1 MTAHKLPVLLLALT
15 LAAAPALAEGP
26 YRNRDAK
33 NPRDLGEG
41 TYPVPYQKPTVEEI
55 TQALGRVREYLE
67 TVSPLRI
74 LDRETGKEITDF
86 TTPVASARADDGK
99 AGNGIISYEMGVV
112 YSGML
117 YAAEVTGD
125 GRFADFPRRRFEFIA
140 QHLPYF
146 RAVALK
152 FGYQRGDFFKAIE
165 PRSLDDSG
173 AMCAALIRARLAGVG
188 PDLQP
193 VIDTWADW
201 IAHKQ
206 FRLADGTLARREP
219 QPESVWAD
227 DFYMSV
233 PALAELGRLTGERK
247 WFDDAVQNALGISAR
262 LFDRATGLYAH
273 GWSSNNPDAPRFYWG
288 RGMGWTLMAMCDLLD
303 VLPADHPGRE
313 AVLAQLRAALRGVA
327 QYQSGSGF
335 WHQMIDRSDSFLETS
350 ATAMFTYAIAHAINR
365 GWISPVTYGP
375 IAQAGWAALSSKI
388 DWSGRVE
395 GTVVATN
402 YASDQVYYYHRP
414 VHFAALQGYGPVLLA
429 GAEMIKL
436 LQNPAFEIRFQGRT
450 YDYVPVDPA
459 GAGR

>member
-1 MTAHKLPVLLLALT
+1 MTASKLPLLFLALV
-15 LAAAPALAEGP
+15 LGVAPALAEGP

-41 TYPVPYQKPTVEEI
+41 TYPVPYQRPTVEEI
-55 TQALGRVREYLE
+55 TQALGRVRAYLE

-74 LDRETGKEITDF
+74 EDKATGKEITDF
-86 TTPVASARADDGK
+86 SSPVKTARADDGK

-125 GRFADFPRRRFEFIA
+125 ARFADFVQRRFEFIA

-146 RAVALK
+146 RTVAAK
-152 FGYQRGDFFKAIE
+152 FGYQRGDFFKAIA

-173 AMCAALIRARLAGVG
+173 AMCAAVIRARLKGVG

-193 VIDTWADW
+193 AIDTWADW

-206 FRLADGTLARREP
+206 FRLADGTLAREHP
-219 QPESVWAD
+219 QAQSVWAD
-227 DFYMSV
+227 DFYMGV
-233 PALAELGRLTGERK
+233 PALAELGHLTGERK
-247 WFDDAVQNALGISAR
+247 WFDDAVQNALGMSAR
-262 LFDRATGLYAH
+262 LFDPSTGLYTH
-273 GWSSNNPDAPRFYWG
+273 GWSANNPDAPRFYWG
-288 RGMGWTLMAMCDLLD
+288 RGMGWTVMAMCDLLD

-335 WHQMIDRSDSFLETS
+335 WHQMIDRNDSFLETS
-350 ATAMFTYAIAHAINR
+350 GTAMFTYAIAHAINQ
-365 GWISPVTYGP
+365 GWISPVVYGP
-375 IAQAGWAALSSKI
+375 IAQAGWAALSTKI
-388 DWSGRVE
+388 DWAGRVE
-395 GTVVATN
+395 GSVVATN
-402 YASDQVYYYHRP
+402 YAGDQVYYYNRP

-429 GAEMIKL
+429 GAEIVKL
-436 LQNPAFEIRFQGRT
+436 MQNPAFEIRFEGRT
-450 YDYVPVDPA
+450 YEYVPVK
-459 GAGR
+459 GAVAPR